1 MKRPR
6 NEGRVIVK
14 FFWWP
19 LIIGLILSVLLT
31 IFLNILV

>member
-1 MKRPR
+1 MKRLK
-6 NEGRVIVK
+6 NEGSMTVK

-31 IFLNILV
+31 IFLNILL